1 MDSLGDLLKDAREER
16 GLSIEQV
23 SRDTN
28 ISKAFL
34 KAIEKEDFSNFP
46 GETYVVG
53 FIRNY
58 AEYLGFKGDDYVQM
72 YRNLMIQG
80 QPLPLEELINGSHKI
95 SKKVLYILFGAFG
108 GVVII
113 ALLVLFLT
121 GVFGQRPQKKVPV
134 IVSTKHDGKTLEFN
148 GSREIFDIAL
158 KDRVNMTETISGKD
172 YSIFV
177 ESVDAVQSKIRFKIS
192 GGDGTLLPLVEVDA
206 GDSKIVDLNQDG
218 TRDVKITLNV
228 VKSNGVASVEF
239 NRAFLAGSNF
249 LLKDSLLGGN
259 FLNDNRFSNNAPA
272 IISAKTPVPF
282 DVVFT
287 GENSNTIKYRI
298 DGGDLIEM
306 VGLPTSGN
314 TRQLSLKAKNGVVV
328 WVTNKNGIEM
338 RINNQ
343 KVDFPLQ
350 VGPATSFFISWKS
363 NNANGYDLGL
373 YSLDA
378 PSSN

>member
-1 MDSLGDLLKDAREER
+1 MDSLGDLLKEAREEK

-28 ISKAFL
+28 ISKTFL

-58 AEYLGFKGDDYVQM
+58 AEYLGFKGDDFVQM

-80 QPLPLEELINGSHKI
+80 QPLPLEELINGTPKV
-95 SKKVLYILFGAFG
+95 SKKLIYILLGTLGGAAA
-108 GVVII
+108 IT
-113 ALLVLFLT
+113 LLVLFLVGIFT
-121 GVFGQRPQKKVPV
+121 QPKKNPTPV
-134 IVSTKHDGKTLEFN
+134 ISLAKQDGKTLEFN

-192 GGDGTLLPLVEVDA
+192 GGDGTQLPIVEVSG
-206 GDSKIVDLNQDG
+206 GDGKIIDLNQDG

-259 FLNDNRFSNNAPA
+259 FLNDNRFSATSGV
-272 IISAKTPVPF
+272 ITSAKSPTAF
-282 DVVFT
+282 ELTLSGDST
-287 GENSNTIKYRI
+287 SSIKYRI
-298 DGGDLIEM
+298 DGGELVQS
-306 VGLPTSGN
+306 VGIPSNGN
-314 TRQLSLKAKNGVVV
+314 TKEISLKAKNGLIV
-328 WVTNKNGIEM
+328 WVTNKNGIQM
-338 RINNQ
+338 NINGQ
-343 KVDFPLQ
+343 KVEFPTQ
-350 VGPATSFFISWKS
+350 KGPASSFFVSWKS
-363 NNANGYDLGL
+363 NNSSGYDLSIF
-373 YSLDA
+373 SLDSA
-378 PSSN
+378 SSN